1 MPLSIR
7 MRQDDGDA
15 IGIRVALDMRQSGQY
30 DSMNYEQVLAP
41 LKRHRAEADAAD

>member
-1 MPLSIR
+1 